1 MIEPAIPAIPAMGSL
16 LGWALGLGL
25 TAFATVQRSNMD
37 IDKETKLIEA
47 VLEGDGNAFR
57 GLVETYQGRI
67 YNIVYGMVHNRDDAQ
82 ELTQDAFIKAYKKLN
97 TFNLGTKFYTWL
109 CRIAVNT
116 TIDFLRKNKNKQTMS
131 FEEGIAVQSSSGVSD
146 MHYESNPEQQAMKE
160 ETRQQIIAAVDE
172 LPEEQRKILILKE
185 LDGLS
190 YKEIADVLEIPQGTV
205 MSRLYYAR
213 KKLQEILIASKK

>member
-1 MIEPAIPAIPAMGSL
+1 MIEPAIPAMGSV

-25 TAFATVQRSNMD
+25 TAFATAHRSNMD

-82 ELTQDAFIKAYKKLN
+82 ELTQDAFIKAYKKLD
-97 TFNLGTKFYTWL
+97 TFKLGTKFYTWL

-131 FEEGIAVQSSSGVSD
+131 FEEGIAVQDGSGVSD
-146 MHYESNPEQQAMKE
+146 LHYESNPEQQAMQE
-160 ETRQQIIAAVDE
+160 ETRRLIIAAVDE
-172 LPEEQRKILILKE
+172 LPEDQRKILILKE

-190 YKEIADVLEIPQGTV
+190 YKEIAEVLEIPQGTV

-213 KKLQEILIASKK
+213 KKLQEILMASKV

>member
-1 MIEPAIPAIPAMGSL
+1 MIEPAIPAMGSV

-82 ELTQDAFIKAYKKLN
+82 ELTQDSFIKAYKKLN

-131 FEEGIAVQSSSGVSD
+131 FEEGIAVQDSSGVSD